1 MYLKKSLGQHFLKDK
16 AVQQQIA
23 AAIGDLKAFAR
34 VIEIGP
40 GMGALTQH
48 LVKDKPDNLYLI
60 ELDDRW
66 AEYQKTTNAF
76 MADHVIHKDFLKT
89 DLTEILEYPTH
100 IVGNF
105 PYNIS
110 TEIVFTIIDHKD
122 MITQM
127 TGMFQKEV
135 ALRLAAKP
143 RTKDYGVTSVL
154 TQAYYEATYLF
165 DVKPEAFDPPPKV
178 MSGVLKLVRRKDK
191 LECDEKLFKKVVKQ
205 AFTQRR
211 KTMRNSL
218 KQMIHEKNIS
228 DDTVF
233 NKRPEEL
240 DVKGFVELTK
250 MIFALNE
257 STDH

>member
-1 MYLKKSLGQHFLKDK
+1 MPYLKKSLGQHFLKDK
-16 AVQQQIA
+16 SVQVQIA
-23 AAIGDLKAFAR
+23 QAIGSLKPFNR

-48 LVKDKPDNLYLI
+48 LVNNEPPNLYLI

-66 AEYQKTTNAF
+66 AEYQKTTYPF
-76 MADHVIHKDFLKT
+76 LADRVIHQDFLKT
-89 DLTEILEYPTH
+89 DLSKILVYPTH

-110 TEIVFTIIDHKD
+110 TEIVFAIIDHRD

-135 ALRLAAKP
+135 ALRIAAKP

-178 MSGVLKLVRRKDK
+178 MSGVLRLVRKTEP
-191 LECDEKLFKKVVKQ
+191 LHCDEVLFKRIVKQ

-218 KQMIHEKNIS
+218 KQMIHEMDIS
-228 DDTVF
+228 EDSVF

-240 DVKGFVELTK
+240 DVEGFVTLTNLLTASK
-250 MIFALNE
+250 K
-257 STDH
+257 

>member
-16 AVQQQIA
+16 SVQLQIA
-23 AAIGDLKAFAR
+23 DAIGDLKAFAR

-48 LVKDKPDNLYLI
+48 LVKGKPDNLYLI

-66 AEYQKTTNAF
+66 AEHQKTTNAF
-76 MADHVIHKDFLKT
+76 MADRVIHKDFLKT
-89 DLTEILEYPTH
+89 DLSQILVYPTH

-110 TEIVFTIIDHKD
+110 TEIIFTIIDHKD

-165 DVKPEAFDPPPKV
+165 DVQPEAFDPPPKV
-178 MSGVLKLVRRKDK
+178 MSGVLKLVRRKDS
-191 LECDEKLFKKVVKQ
+191 LQCDEVFFKKVVKQ

-218 KQMIHEKNIS
+218 KQMIHEKNLS

-233 NKRPEEL
+233 NKRPEEI
-240 DVKGFVELTK
+240 DVKGFVDLTN
-250 MIFALNE
+250 MIAAAK
-257 STDH
+257 

>member
-1 MYLKKSLGQHFLKDK
+1 MLYLKKSLGQHFLKDT
-16 AVQQQIA
+16 AVQKKIA
-23 AAIGDLKAFAR
+23 DAIGDLTAFAR

-48 LVKDKPDNLYLI
+48 LVKGKPDNLYLI

-66 AEYQKTTNAF
+66 AAYQKETNAF
-76 MADHVIHKDFLKT
+76 MADRVIHKDFLKT

-110 TEIVFTIIDHKD
+110 TEIVFTIIDHRD

-135 ALRLAAKP
+135 AVRIAGKP
-143 RTKDYGVTSVL
+143 RTKEYGVTSVL
-154 TQAYYEATYLF
+154 TQAYYEASYLF
-165 DVKPEAFDPPPKV
+165 DVTPDAFDPPPKV
-178 MSGVLKLVRRKDK
+178 MSGILKLVRKTEP
-191 LECDEKLFKKVVKQ
+191 LGCDEKLFKRIVKQ

-218 KQMIHEKNIS
+218 KQMIHEMQIS
-228 DDTVF
+228 DDSVF
-233 NKRPEEL
+233 NQRPEEL
-240 DVKGFVELTK
+240 DVKAFVELTN
-250 MIFALNE
+250 MIA
-257 STDH
+257 SKS

>member
-16 AVQQQIA
+16 NVQLQIA

-66 AEYQKTTNAF
+66 AEHQKTTNAF
-76 MADHVIHKDFLKT
+76 MADRVIHKDFLKT
-89 DLTEILEYPTH
+89 DLSQILVYPTH

-110 TEIVFTIIDHKD
+110 TEIVFTIIDHRD
-122 MITQM
+122 MIMQM

-165 DVKPEAFDPPPKV
+165 DVQPEAFDPPPKV
-178 MSGVLKLVRRKDK
+178 MSGVLRLVRRKDS
-191 LECDEKLFKKVVKQ
+191 LQCDEVFFKKVVKQ

-218 KQMIHEKNIS
+218 KQMIHEKNLS

-240 DVKGFVELTK
+240 DVKGFVDLTN
-250 MIFALNE
+250 MIANAK
-257 STDH
+257 

>member
-16 AVQQQIA
+16 NVQLQIA

-48 LVKDKPDNLYLI
+48 LVKNKPDNLYLI

-66 AEYQKTTNAF
+66 AEHQKTTNAF
-76 MADHVIHKDFLKT
+76 MADRVIHKDFLKT
-89 DLTEILEYPTH
+89 DLSQILVYPTH

-110 TEIVFTIIDHKD
+110 TEIVFTIIDHRD
-122 MITQM
+122 MIMQM

-154 TQAYYEATYLF
+154 TQAYYDATYLF
-165 DVKPEAFDPPPKV
+165 DVQPEAFDPPPKV
-178 MSGVLKLVRRKDK
+178 MSGVLRLVRRKDA
-191 LECDEKLFKKVVKQ
+191 LQCDEVFFKKVVKQ

-218 KQMIHEKNIS
+218 KQMIHEKNLS

-240 DVKGFVELTK
+240 DVKGFVDLTN
-250 MIFALNE
+250 MIANAK
-257 STDH
+257 

>member
-1 MYLKKSLGQHFLKDK
+1 MLYLKKSLGQHFLKDE
-16 AVQQQIA
+16 AVQRKIA
-23 AAIGDLKAFAR
+23 EAIGDMSPFAR

-40 GMGALTQH
+40 GMGALTKH
-48 LVKDKPDNLYLI
+48 LTKGKPQNLYLI

-66 AEYQKTTNAF
+66 AAYQKETNSW
-76 MADHVIHKDFLKT
+76 MGDRIIHKDFLKT
-89 DLTEILEYPTH
+89 DLSQILSFPTH

-122 MITQM
+122 VITQM

-154 TQAYYEATYLF
+154 TQAYYQATYLF
-165 DVKPEAFDPPPKV
+165 DVTPDAFDPPPKV
-178 MSGVLKLVRRKDK
+178 MSGVLRLVRKTEP
-191 LECDEKLFKKVVKQ
+191 LECDEAAFKRVVKQ

-228 DDTVF
+228 DNPVF

-240 DVKGFVELTK
+240 DVKAFVELTK
-250 MIFALNE
+250 LIAAN
-257 STDH
+257 